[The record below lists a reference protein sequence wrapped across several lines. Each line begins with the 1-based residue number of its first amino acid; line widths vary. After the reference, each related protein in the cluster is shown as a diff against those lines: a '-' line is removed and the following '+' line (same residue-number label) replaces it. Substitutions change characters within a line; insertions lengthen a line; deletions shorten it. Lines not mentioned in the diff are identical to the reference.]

1 MNSAVKVGKELRSNA
16 KYHQWNLTE
25 DEVAKAVGKL
35 SYKKALGT
43 DEMPDLVLHD
53 MLKEENDGTA
63 NLTWLTSRMQT
74 LLNSDYWP

>member
-1 MNSAVKVGKELRSNA
+1 LNSAVKVGKRRRSSA
-16 KYHQWNLTE
+16 TYHLWHLTE